1 MALEDLETLK
11 PKVLRALVLK
21 PSLQGLEQ
29 TVRMANWAEAH
40 GPGPMGGACTSDRVS
55 ITLYHMIYMSAY
67 IILIVNDVL
76 KEQNCIANH
85 SAKHLIYML

>member
-11 PKVLRALVLK
+11 PKVLWALVLK

-29 TVRMANWAEAH
+29 TVRMAIWAEAH
-40 GPGPMGGACTSDRVS
+40 GPGLMGGACTSIEFQS
-55 ITLYHMIYMSAY
+55 HYYITYYIYVCLT
-67 IILIVNDVL
+67 LIVNNAL

-85 SAKHLIYML
+85 SVKHLIYML